1 MGDHGDMRCD
11 GQERGCAEA
20 GSATDELPGTV
31 GAASSG
37 RTDSQN
43 HHPRRVSSFR
53 SRGSSLSEGQQ
64 KAWDRSWPTY
74 GRLAREADGSCPPLD
89 PATWFGRTAPL
100 ILEIGCGTG
109 TSTAAMALQEPD
121 FDVLAVEVYRKGLAQ
136 LLSAIDREG
145 IENIRLIRGDALDV
159 LEHLLPSGSL
169 TAARVFFP
177 DPWPKAR
184 HHKRRLLQPGTVA
197 LLSDRLRP
205 GGTLHVATDH
215 ANYTEHIA
223 EVGDGEP
230 TLRRL
235 RLDDPRIPVSV
246 NRPTTKFEGKAH
258 TVGSVINDF
267 VWERL

>member
-1 MGDHGDMRCD
+1 MSDHGKMRYD
-11 GQERGCAEA
+11 GQERGCVASET
-20 GSATDELPGTV
+20 ATDELPGTGGV
-31 GAASSG
+31 DSTAGTDG
-37 RTDSQN
+37 RD

-53 SRGSSLSEGQQ
+53 SRGSSLSDGQQ
-64 KAWDRSWPTY
+64 KAWDKSWPTY
-74 GRLAREADGSCPPLD
+74 GRVAREADGTCPPLE
-89 PATWFGRTAPL
+89 PAAWFGRTAPL

-109 TSTAAMALQEPD
+109 TSTAAMALEEPQ

-159 LEHLLPSGSL
+159 LEYLLPSGSL

-215 ANYTEHIA
+215 ANYAQHIA
-223 EVGDGEP
+223 EVGDNES

-235 RLDDPRIPVSV
+235 ELDDPRIPVSV

-258 TVGSVINDF
+258 TVGSAINDF

>member
-1 MGDHGDMRCD
+1 MRCD
-11 GQERGCAEA
+11 GQERGCVASET
-20 GSATDELPGTV
+20 ATDELPGIV
-31 GAASSG
+31 SA
-37 RTDSQN
+37 DSTAHADGPN

-53 SRGSSLSEGQQ
+53 SRGSSLSDGQQ
-64 KAWDRSWPTY
+64 KAWDKSWLTY
-74 GRLAREADGSCPPLD
+74 GRVARETDGTCPPLN
-89 PATWFGRTAPL
+89 PAAWFGRTAPL

-109 TSTAAMALQEPD
+109 TSTAAMALEEPE
-121 FDVLAVEVYRKGLAQ
+121 FNVLAVEVYRKGLAQ

-159 LEHLLPSGSL
+159 LEYLLPSATL

-177 DPWPKAR
+177 DPWPKTR

-197 LLSDRLRP
+197 LLSDRLRL

-215 ANYTEHIA
+215 ANYAEHIA
-223 EVGDGEP
+223 EVGDNES

-235 RLDDPRIPVSV
+235 ELDDPRIPVSV
-246 NRPTTKFEGKAH
+246 SRPTTKFEGKAH
-258 TVGSVINDF
+258 TVGSAINDF

>member
-1 MGDHGDMRCD
+1 MGDHEKMRCD
-11 GQERGCAEA
+11 GQERGCAVSET
-20 GSATDELPGTV
+20 ATDELPGIV
-31 GAASSG
+31 SADSASPTNGS
-37 RTDSQN
+37 N

-53 SRGSSLSEGQQ
+53 SRGSSLSDGQQ
-64 KAWDRSWPTY
+64 KAWDKSWLAY
-74 GRLAREADGSCPPLD
+74 GRVARETDGTCPPLD
-89 PATWFGRTAPL
+89 ATAWFGRTAPL

-109 TSTAAMALQEPD
+109 TSTAAMALEEPQ

-159 LEHLLPSGSL
+159 LEYLLPSGTL

-177 DPWPKAR
+177 DPWPKTR
-184 HHKRRLLQPGTVA
+184 HHKRRLLQPATVA

-215 ANYTEHIA
+215 ANYAEHIA
-223 EVGDGEP
+223 EVGDSEP
-230 TLRRL
+230 TLIRL
-235 RLDDPRIPVSV
+235 ELDDPRIPVSV
-246 NRPTTKFEGKAH
+246 SRPTTKFEGKAH
-258 TVGSVINDF
+258 TVGSAINDF

>member
-1 MGDHGDMRCD
+1 MRCD
-11 GQERGCAEA
+11 GQERGV
-20 GSATDELPGTV
+20 GPATDELQ
-31 GAASSG
+31 GAVSAPSA
-37 RTDSQN
+37 DQN

-74 GRLAREADGSCPPLD
+74 GRVAREADRSCPPLD
-89 PATWFGRTAPL
+89 PTAWFGRTAPL

-109 TSTAAMALQEPD
+109 TSTSAMAMEEPD
-121 FDVLAVEVYRKGLAQ
+121 YDVLAVEVYRKGLAQ

-159 LEHLLPSGSL
+159 LEYLLPSGSL

-177 DPWPKAR
+177 DPWPKSR

-205 GGTLHVATDH
+205 GGILHVATDH
-215 ANYTEHIA
+215 VNYAKHIA
-223 EVGDGEP
+223 EVGDNEP

-235 RLDDPRIPVSV
+235 ELDDPRIPVSV

-258 TVGSVINDF
+258 TVGSTINDF

>member
-1 MGDHGDMRCD
+1 MGDHGKMRYD
-11 GQERGCAEA
+11 GQERGCAVAE
-20 GSATDELPGTV
+20 SATDELPGTV
-31 GAASSG
+31 SAHSG
-37 RTDSQN
+37 DES

-64 KAWDRSWPTY
+64 KAWDRSWSAY
-74 GRLAREADGSCPPLD
+74 GRLAREADGSCPPLN
-89 PATWFGRTAPL
+89 PPSWFGRTAPL

-109 TSTAAMALQEPD
+109 TSTAAMALQEPQ

-136 LLSAIDREG
+136 LLAAIDREG
-145 IENIRLIRGDALDV
+145 IENVRLIRGDAMDV
-159 LEHLLPSGSL
+159 LEYLLPSGSL

-177 DPWPKAR
+177 DPWPKTR
-184 HHKRRLLQPGTVA
+184 HRKRRLLQPGTMA

-215 ANYTEHIA
+215 QNYAEHIA
-223 EVGDGEP
+223 EVGDNEA

-235 RLDDPRIPVSV
+235 ELDDPRIPVSV

-258 TVGSVINDF
+258 TVGSAINDF

>member
-1 MGDHGDMRCD
+1 MGDHGKMRCD
-11 GQERGCAEA
+11 GQERGV
-20 GSATDELPGTV
+20 GPATDELPGTLS
-31 GAASSG
+31 AHSG
-37 RTDSQN
+37 GQN

-64 KAWDRSWPTY
+64 KAWDKSWPTH
-74 GRLAREADGSCPPLD
+74 GRVAREADGSCPPLN
-89 PATWFGRTAPL
+89 PAAWFGRTAPL

-109 TSTAAMALQEPD
+109 TSTAAMAIEEPQ

-145 IENIRLIRGDALDV
+145 IDNIRLIRGDALDV

-177 DPWPKAR
+177 DPWPKSR
-184 HHKRRLLQPGTVA
+184 HHKRRLLQPATVA
-197 LLSDRLRP
+197 LISDRLRP

-215 ANYTEHIA
+215 ANYAEHIA
-223 EVGDGEP
+223 EAGDMEP

-235 RLDDPRIPVSV
+235 ELDDPEIPVSV

-258 TVGSVINDF
+258 TVGSAINDF
-267 VWERL
+267 VWVRL

>member
-1 MGDHGDMRCD
+1 MGDHGNMRCD
-11 GQERGCAEA
+11 GHERSVGP
-20 GSATDELPGTV
+20 ATDQLPGTV
-31 GAASSG
+31 GA
-37 RTDSQN
+37 DSPTPAEDQN
-43 HHPRRVSSFR
+43 LHPRRVSSFR
-53 SRGSSLSEGQQ
+53 SRGSSLTERQQ
-64 KAWDRSWPTY
+64 RAWDKSWPTY
-74 GRLAREADGSCPPLD
+74 GRLAREADGARPPLD
-89 PATWFGRTAPL
+89 PTAWFGRSAPL

-159 LEHLLPSGSL
+159 LEYLLPSGSL

-177 DPWPKAR
+177 DPWPKSR
-184 HHKRRLLQPGTVA
+184 HHKRRLLQAGTVA

-215 ANYTEHIA
+215 ANYAEHIA
-223 EVGDGEP
+223 EVGDNEP

-235 RLDDPRIPVSV
+235 ELDDPRIPVSV

-258 TVGSVINDF
+258 TVGSTINDF

>member
-1 MGDHGDMRCD
+1 MGDHGDMRYD
-11 GQERGCAEA
+11 GHERGCAVA
-20 GSATDELPGTV
+20 GSATDELPGAV
-31 GAASSG
+31 SADSG
-37 RTDSQN
+37 DQN
-43 HHPRRVSSFR
+43 RHPRRVSSFR
-53 SRGSSLSEGQQ
+53 SRGSSLTEGQQ
-64 KAWDRSWPTY
+64 KAWDKSWPTY
-74 GRLAREADGSCPPLD
+74 GRVAREADGSCPPLD
-89 PATWFGRTAPL
+89 PTSWFGRTAPL

-109 TSTAAMALQEPD
+109 TSTAAMALEEPD

-177 DPWPKAR
+177 DPWPKSR
-184 HHKRRLLQPGTVA
+184 HHKRRLLQAATVA
-197 LLSDRLRP
+197 LISDRLRP

-215 ANYTEHIA
+215 ANYAEHIA
-223 EVGDGEP
+223 QVGDSEA

-235 RLDDPRIPVSV
+235 DLHDPRIPVSV
-246 NRPTTKFEGKAH
+246 RRPTTKFEGKAH
-258 TVGSVINDF
+258 TVGSAINDF